1 VAPDQVENM
10 AELENVETVEKK
22 AFLSRPYSNADRIK
36 KDEEE
41 LEEMLRVQRGE
52 TNEEETEE
60 VEQEAEPESAEE
72 KSFKKRY
79 GDLRRHSQKQQE
91 DLQNQINELKEQLS
105 AATKKEIK
113 LPKSDEEIGEWMEK
127 YPDVAGIVETIAIK
141 KAREQATELEE
152 RVTKINK
159 MQEDAERQKAETIL
173 LQLHPDFEQIRQ
185 DDDFHNWA
193 EEQPKWIQQA
203 LYDNDNDAQSA
214 ARAIDLYK
222 ADRGI
227 TTKKKKRS
235 GDAAEMV
242 NTKASRNRPSADDN
256 SGVMRESDVQ
266 KMSAID
272 YEKNQ
277 DAIMEAIRAGK
288 FVYDLSG
295 SAR

>member
-1 VAPDQVENM
+1 M
-10 AELENVETVEKK
+10 AELENVQPVEKK
-22 AFLSRPYSNADRIK
+22 AFVSRPYSNAERVK

-52 TNEEETEE
+52 TDEKE

-113 LPKSDEEIGEWMEK
+113 LPKSDEEIGEWMK
-127 YPDVAGIVETIAIK
+127 QYPDVAAIVETIAIK
-141 KAREQATELEE
+141 KAREQSTELEE

-173 LQLHPDFEQIRQ
+173 LQLHPDFEDIRQ
-185 DDDFHNWA
+185 DDDFHSWA
-193 EEQPKWIQQA
+193 EEQPRWIQQA

-235 GDAAEMV
+235 DDAAEMV
-242 NTKASRNRPSADDN
+242 NTKASRNRPTAEDS
-256 SGVMRESDVQ
+256 SGVIRESDVQ
-266 KMSAID
+266 KMSTVQ

-277 DAIMEAIRAGK
+277 EAIMEAIRSGK
-288 FVYDLSG
+288 FIYDLSG

>member
-1 VAPDQVENM
+1 VAPDQVDNM
-10 AELENVETVEKK
+10 AELEEVQPIEKK
-22 AFLSRPYSNADRIK
+22 AFLARPYSNAERIK

-41 LEEMLRVQRGE
+41 LEEMMRHQRGE
-52 TNEEETEE
+52 VDEEEL
-60 VEQEAEPESAEE
+60 EAEPDSAEE
-72 KSFKKRY
+72 RSFKKRY

-91 DLQNQINELKEQLS
+91 DLQNQINELKEQLT

-113 LPKSDEEIGEWMEK
+113 LPKSDDEIGEWMKK
-127 YPDVAGIVETIAIK
+127 YPDVAAIVETIAIK

-159 MQEDAERQKAETIL
+159 MQEDAERQKAETTL
-173 LQLHPDFEQIRQ
+173 LQLHPDFEEIRQ

-193 EEQPKWIQQA
+193 EEQPRWIQQA
-203 LYDNDNDAQSA
+203 LYENDNDAQAA

-227 TTKKKKRS
+227 ATKRKRRS

-242 NTKASRNRPSADDN
+242 NTKASRNRPSADDT
-256 SGVMRESDVQ
+256 SGVIRESDVQ
-266 KMSAID
+266 KMSAIQ

-277 DAIMEAIRAGK
+277 EAIMEAIRSGK
-288 FVYDLSG
+288 FIYDLSG

>member
-1 VAPDQVENM
+1 MSEEMVVEQPQKSM
-10 AELENVETVEKK
+10 AFMTK
-22 AFLSRPYSNADRIK
+22 PYSNQDRIK

-41 LEEMLRVQRGE
+41 LEEMMRHQRGE
-52 TNEEETEE
+52 VDEEEL
-60 VEQEAEPESAEE
+60 EAEPEGAEE

-91 DLQNQINELKEQLS
+91 DFQKQIDELKEQLS

-113 LPKSDEEIGEWMEK
+113 LPKSDEEIGEWMK
-127 YPDVAGIVETIAIK
+127 QYPDVAAIVETIAIK
-141 KAREQATELEE
+141 KAREQSTELEE

-173 LQLHPDFEQIRQ
+173 LQLHPDFEDIRQ
-185 DDDFHNWA
+185 DDDFHSWA
-193 EEQPKWIQQA
+193 EEQPRWIQQA

-235 GDAAEMV
+235 DDAAEMV
-242 NTKASRNRPSADDN
+242 NTKASRNRPTAEDS
-256 SGVMRESDVQ
+256 SGVIRESDVQ
-266 KMSAID
+266 KMSTVQ

-277 DAIMEAIRAGK
+277 EAIMEAIRSGK
-288 FVYDLSG
+288 FISVLSG

>member
-1 VAPDQVENM
+1 MAPDQVEKM
-10 AELENVETVEKK
+10 AELENVQPVEKK
-22 AFLSRPYSNADRIK
+22 AFVSRPYSNSDRIK

-41 LEEMLRVQRGE
+41 LEEMLRVQKGE
-52 TNEEETEE
+52 TNEETEE
-60 VEQEAEPESAEE
+60 VEQEAEPEGAEE
-72 KSFKKRY
+72 RSFKKRY

-91 DLQNQINELKEQLS
+91 DFQKQIDELKEQLS

-113 LPKSDEEIGEWMEK
+113 LPKSDEEIGEWMK
-127 YPDVAGIVETIAIK
+127 QYPDVAAIVETIAIK
-141 KAREQATELEE
+141 KAREQSTELEE

-173 LQLHPDFEQIRQ
+173 LQLHPDFEDIRQ
-185 DDDFHNWA
+185 DDDFHSWA
-193 EEQPKWIQQA
+193 EEQPRWIQQA

-235 GDAAEMV
+235 DDAAEMV
-242 NTKASRNRPSADDN
+242 NTKASRNRPTAEDS
-256 SGVMRESDVQ
+256 SGVIRESDVQ
-266 KMSAID
+266 KMSTVQ

-277 DAIMEAIRAGK
+277 EAIMEAIRSGK

>member
-1 VAPDQVENM
+1 M
-10 AELENVETVEKK
+10 AELEEVQPIEKK
-22 AFLSRPYSNADRIK
+22 AFLARPYSNAERIK

-41 LEEMLRVQRGE
+41 LEEMMRHQRGE
-52 TNEEETEE
+52 VDEEEL
-60 VEQEAEPESAEE
+60 EAEPDSAEE
-72 KSFKKRY
+72 RSFKKRY

-91 DLQNQINELKEQLS
+91 DLQNQINELKEQLT

-113 LPKSDEEIGEWMEK
+113 LPKSDDEIGEWMKK
-127 YPDVAGIVETIAIK
+127 YPDVAAIVETIAIK

-159 MQEDAERQKAETIL
+159 MQEDAERQKAETTL
-173 LQLHPDFEQIRQ
+173 LQLHPDFEEIRQ

-193 EEQPKWIQQA
+193 EEQPRWIQQA
-203 LYDNDNDAQSA
+203 LYENDNDAQAA

-227 TTKKKKRS
+227 ATKRKRRS

-242 NTKASRNRPSADDN
+242 NTKASRNRPSADDT
-256 SGVMRESDVQ
+256 SGVIRESDVQ
-266 KMSAID
+266 KMSAIQ

-277 DAIMEAIRAGK
+277 EAIMEAIRSGK
-288 FVYDLSG
+288 FIYDLSG

>member
-1 VAPDQVENM
+1 M
-10 AELENVETVEKK
+10 AELENVQPVEKK
-22 AFLSRPYSNADRIK
+22 AFVSRPYSNAERVK

-52 TNEEETEE
+52 TNEEGL
-60 VEQEAEPESAEE
+60 EQEAEPENAEE
-72 KSFKKRY
+72 RSFKKRY

-113 LPKSDEEIGEWMEK
+113 LPKSDDEIGEWMKK
-127 YPDVAGIVETIAIK
+127 YPDVAAIVETIAIK

-152 RVTKINK
+152 RVTKINQ

-173 LQLHPDFEQIRQ
+173 LQLHPDFEDIRQ
-185 DDDFHNWA
+185 DDDFHSWA
-193 EEQPKWIQQA
+193 EEQPRWIQQA

-242 NTKASRNRPSADDN
+242 NTKASRNRPTAEDS
-256 SGVMRESDVQ
+256 SGVIRESDVQ
-266 KMSAID
+266 KMSAVQ

-277 DAIMEAIRAGK
+277 EAIMEAIRSGK

>member
-1 VAPDQVENM
+1 MAPDQVEKM
-10 AELENVETVEKK
+10 AELENVQPVEKK
-22 AFLSRPYSNADRIK
+22 AFVSRPYSNAERVK

-52 TNEEETEE
+52 TNEEE
-60 VEQEAEPESAEE
+60 VEQEAEPEGAEE
-72 KSFKKRY
+72 RSFKKRY

-91 DLQNQINELKEQLS
+91 DFQKQIDELKEQLS

-113 LPKSDEEIGEWMEK
+113 LPKSDEEIGEWMK
-127 YPDVAGIVETIAIK
+127 QYPDVAAIVETIAIK
-141 KAREQATELEE
+141 KAREQSTELEE

-173 LQLHPDFEQIRQ
+173 LQLHPDFEDIRQ
-185 DDDFHNWA
+185 DDDFHSWA
-193 EEQPKWIQQA
+193 EEQPRWIQQA

-227 TTKKKKRS
+227 TTKQKKRS
-235 GDAAEMV
+235 DDAAEMV
-242 NTKASRNRPSADDN
+242 NTKASRNRPTAEDS
-256 SGVMRESDVQ
+256 SGVIRESDVQ
-266 KMSAID
+266 KMSTVQ

-277 DAIMEAIRAGK
+277 EAIMEAIRSGK